1 MNSLAEKLPESPAT
15 SHLGRSDLP
24 FVTFM
29 EGLELQVLHVSIENA
44 LWVVRTRFAP
54 GLTLPRHKHT
64 GEVYA
69 LTFSGSWKYLEYPDL
84 NVAGSYL
91 YEPAGSVHTLHAPE
105 TNTEVTEVWFA
116 IHGANLNL
124 NEHDEVDSV
133 WDAAFILESYR
144 ELCKAEGLDCS
155 KIVIT

>member
-1 MNSLAEKLPESPAT
+1 MNTPAEKLPDLPAT
-15 SHLGRSDLP
+15 SHLGQNDLP

-29 EGLELQVLHVSIENA
+29 EGLELQVLHVSIESG

-54 GLTLPRHKHT
+54 GITLPRHKHT

-69 LTFSGSWKYLEYPDL
+69 LTFSGSWKYLEYPDV
-84 NVAGSYL
+84 NTAGSYL
-91 YEPAGSVHTLHAPE
+91 YEPAGSIHTLHAPE

-124 NEHDEVDSV
+124 DEQGEVESV
-133 WDAAFILESYR
+133 WDAAFILDTYQ

-155 KIVIT
+155 KVIIT

>member
-1 MNSLAEKLPESPAT
+1 MNSIANALPELPVTA
-15 SHLGRSDLP
+15 HLGQSDLP

-29 EGLELQVLHVSIENA
+29 EGLELQVLHVSIESG

-69 LTFSGSWKYLEYPDL
+69 ITFSGSWKYLEYPDV
-84 NVAGSYL
+84 NTAGSYL
-91 YEPAGSVHTLHAPE
+91 FEPAGSTHTLHAPE

-116 IHGANLNL
+116 IRGANLNL
-124 NEHDEVDSV
+124 DDEGEVESV
-133 WDAAFILESYR
+133 WDAAFILDTYR

-155 KIVIT
+155 NIIIT